1 MSVKDE
7 IKNICDYKSNK
18 LQEIQEL
25 KNQQN
30 VAKKELSEYINNEIS
45 KIENAFNISSGDGDR
60 KCKSY
65 SCSINCISPCDSC
78 HGYGMCEQC
87 TYGYCGFVEKLIRKY
102 SREELGSYKE
112 KCPYA
117 LIAYIKNIKEDQ

>member
-18 LQEIQEL
+18 LKEIQEL
-25 KNQQN
+25 KNQQK
-30 VAKKELSEYINNEIS
+30 VAEKELSEYINTEIS
-45 KIENAFNISSGDGDR
+45 KIENAFNIKSSDGDR

-65 SCSINCISPCDSC
+65 SCSIKCISPCESC
-78 HGYGMCEQC
+78 SSYRMCEQC

-102 SREELGSYKE
+102 DIEELESYKE

-117 LIAYIKNIKEDQ
+117 LIAYIKKY